1 MRIIAGKYR
10 SLPLEAVKGN
20 NTRPTTDKIKE
31 AVFNSIGPYF
41 DGGRMLDLY
50 AGSGSVGL
58 ECISR
63 GIEHA
68 VFVDKSYDAISTIKK
83 NIAFVKVPSQCTVLK
98 MDAMMA
104 VKRLATEG
112 KKFDLVYLD
121 PPYAHEQNEK
131 IMSALCELDLLN
143 EDAIVVVESL
153 KEDVFSDE
161 VGHLHKY
168 KEALYGITRI
178 SYYEVTK

>member
-41 DGGRMLDLY
+41 EGGMMLDLY

-63 GIEHA
+63 GMDHVI
-68 VFVDKSYDAISTIKK
+68 FVDKSYDTVSTIKK
-83 NIAFVKVPSQCTVLK
+83 NIAFVKVSNQCTVYK
-98 MDAMMA
+98 MDALAA
-104 VKRLATEG
+104 VRRLKEEG
-112 KKFDLVYLD
+112 KVFDLVYLD
-121 PPYAHEQNEK
+121 PPYAKEQNEK
-131 IMSALCELDLLN
+131 VMRALCELNLLKD
-143 EDAIVVVESL
+143 DAVVVVESL
-153 KEDVFSDE
+153 KEDTFADE
-161 VGHLHKY
+161 IGNLRKY
-168 KEALYGITRI
+168 KEAVYGITRI
-178 SYYEVTK
+178 TYYEVIV

>member
-10 SLPLEAVKGN
+10 SLPLEAVKGS

-63 GIEHA
+63 GMEEVI
-68 VFVDKSYDAISTIKK
+68 FVDKSYDAISTIKK

-98 MDAMMA
+98 MDALMA
-104 VKRLATEG
+104 VKRMAAEG
-112 KKFDLVYLD
+112 KTFDLVYLD
-121 PPYAHEQNEK
+121 PPYANQQNEK
-131 IMSALCELDLLN
+131 VMNALCELDLLK
-143 EDAIVVVESL
+143 EDAVVVVESL
-153 KEDVFSDE
+153 KEDVFPDE
-161 VGHLHKY
+161 VGYLSKY

-178 SYYEVTK
+178 SYYEVRK

>member
-20 NTRPTTDKIKE
+20 YTRPTTDKIKE

-41 DGGRMLDLY
+41 DGGLMLDLY

-63 GIEHA
+63 GMDHA

-98 MDAMMA
+98 MDANMA
-104 VKRLATEG
+104 IKRMASEG
-112 KKFDLVYLD
+112 KKFDLVYMD
-121 PPYAHEQNEK
+121 PPYANQQNEK
-131 IMSALCELDLLN
+131 IMNELCELNLLN
-143 EDAIVVVESL
+143 ENAVVVVESL
-153 KEDVFSDE
+153 KEDVFSEDI
-161 VGHLHKY
+161 GPLHKY

-178 SYYEVTK
+178 SYYEVKK

>member
-31 AVFNSIGPYF
+31 AVFNSVGPYF
-41 DGGRMLDLY
+41 EGGQMLDLY

-63 GIEHA
+63 GMDHV

-83 NIAFVKVPSQCTVLK
+83 NIAFVKVPSQCSVYK
-98 MDAMMA
+98 MDALAA
-104 VKRLATEG
+104 VKRCAQEG
-112 KKFDLVYLD
+112 RQFDLVYLD
-121 PPYAHEQNEK
+121 PPYAKEQNEK
-131 IMSALCELDLLN
+131 VMKTLSELKLLK
-143 EDAIVVVESL
+143 EHAVVIVESL

-161 VGHLHKY
+161 IGDLIKY
-168 KEALYGITRI
+168 KEACYGITRI
-178 SYYEVTK
+178 SYYEVKR

>member
-41 DGGRMLDLY
+41 DGGMMLDLY

-63 GIEHA
+63 GITCC
-68 VFVDKSYDAISTIKK
+68 V
-83 NIAFVKVPSQCTVLK
+83 C
-98 MDAMMA
+98 
-104 VKRLATEG
+104 R
-112 KKFDLVYLD
+112 
-121 PPYAHEQNEK
+121 
-131 IMSALCELDLLN
+131 
-143 EDAIVVVESL
+143 
-153 KEDVFSDE
+153 
-161 VGHLHKY
+161 
-168 KEALYGITRI
+168 
-178 SYYEVTK
+178 

>member
-10 SLPLEAVKGN
+10 SLPLEAVKGS

-41 DGGRMLDLY
+41 EGGMMLDLY

-63 GIEHA
+63 GMDQVI
-68 VFVDKSYDAISTIKK
+68 FVDKSYDAVSTIKK
-83 NIAFVKVPSQCTVLK
+83 NISFVKVNDQCTVYK
-98 MDAMMA
+98 MDALA
-104 VKRLATEG
+104 ALKRCASEN

-121 PPYAHEQNEK
+121 PPYAKEQNVK
-131 IMSALCELDLLN
+131 IMSLLCELDLLQKG
-143 EDAIVVVESL
+143 ARVVVESL
-153 KEDVFSDE
+153 KEDCFPDE
-161 VGHLHKY
+161 AKELVKV
-168 KEALYGITRI
+168 KEAVYGITRI
-178 SYYEVTK
+178 TYYEVKE

>member
-41 DGGRMLDLY
+41 DGGLMLDLY

-63 GIEHA
+63 GMDHA
-68 VFVDKSYDAISTIKK
+68 IFVDKSYDAISTIKK

-98 MDAMMA
+98 MDANMA
-104 VKRLATEG
+104 IKRMASEG
-112 KKFDLVYLD
+112 KKFDLVYMD
-121 PPYAHEQNEK
+121 PPYANQQNEK
-131 IMSALCELDLLN
+131 IMNELCELNLLN
-143 EDAIVVVESL
+143 ENAVVVVESL
-153 KEDVFSDE
+153 KEDVFSEDI
-161 VGHLHKY
+161 GPLHKY

-178 SYYEVTK
+178 SYYEVRK

>member
-41 DGGRMLDLY
+41 EGGWMLDLY

-63 GIEHA
+63 GMDHA

-83 NIAFVKVPSQCTVLK
+83 NISFVKAAEQCTVYK
-98 MDAMMA
+98 MDA
-104 VKRLATEG
+104 LAALRRCKDEG
-112 KKFDLVYLD
+112 RVFDLVYLD
-121 PPYAHEQNEK
+121 PPYAKEQNQK
-131 IMSALCELDLLN
+131 VMNALCDLELLN
-143 EDAIVVVESL
+143 EDAVVVVESL
-153 KEDVFSDE
+153 KEDTFPDE
-161 VGHLHKY
+161 IGSLSKR
-168 KEALYGITRI
+168 KEVVYGITRI
-178 SYYEVTK
+178 TYYEVKR

>member
-20 NTRPTTDKIKE
+20 HTRPTTDKIKE
-31 AVFNSIGPYF
+31 AVFNSVGPYF
-41 DGGRMLDLY
+41 DGGEMLDLY

-63 GIEHA
+63 GMDHA

-83 NIAFVKVPSQCTVLK
+83 NIGFVKVPSQCTVYK
-98 MDAMMA
+98 MDALA
-104 VKRLATEG
+104 ALRRCADEKRQ
-112 KKFDLVYLD
+112 FDLVYLD
-121 PPYAHEQNEK
+121 PPYAQEQNEK
-131 IMSALCELDLLN
+131 VMTALCQMNLLKQG
-143 EDAIVVVESL
+143 AVVIVESL

-161 VGHLHKY
+161 IGSLMKY
-168 KEALYGITRI
+168 KEAVYGITRI
-178 SYYEVTK
+178 SYYEVKL